1 MVLLVAEGLDDLL
14 VDSDPLGDLGILEDG
29 LLGLGH
35 LQLALVEGLAL
46 HLPLGLQSGHDVLI
60 LPANL
65 NTNARMRK
73 SLKRNVVHK
82 ISSFGSTNEEIGSRS
97 ELLQKKVYRTFFFR
111 SFFENFKKSY

>member
-1 MVLLVAEGLDDLL
+1 MVLLVAEGLDHFL

-46 HLPLGLQSGHDVLI
+46 HLPLGLQSGHDVLV

-65 NTNARMRK
+65 YTNTKMRK
-73 SLKRNVVHK
+73 REKRNVVQT
-82 ISSFGSTNEEIGSRS
+82 ISSFGSTNEEI
-97 ELLQKKVYRTFFFR
+97 
-111 SFFENFKKSY
+111 

>member
-1 MVLLVAEGLDDLL
+1 MVLLVAEGLDHFL

-46 HLPLGLQSGHDVLI
+46 HLPLGLQSGNDVLV
-60 LPANL
+60 LPAHL

-73 SLKRNVVHK
+73 SEKRNLVHK
-82 ISSFGSTNEEIGSRS
+82 ICLFGSTDEGI
-97 ELLQKKVYRTFFFR
+97 
-111 SFFENFKKSY
+111 

>member
-14 VDSDPLGDLGILEDG
+14 VDSDPLGNLGILEDG

-65 NTNARMRK
+65 NTKARMR
-73 SLKRNVVHK
+73 
-82 ISSFGSTNEEIGSRS
+82 
-97 ELLQKKVYRTFFFR
+97 ELV
-111 SFFENFKKSY
+111 